1 MTVGVKY
8 SALVKVE
15 MATPSDSRSA
25 AAAAGPAPARSLAD
39 EGTAAQR
46 ARRKRILDATTALAT
61 KGGYDAVQIRDV
73 AERADVALGTLYRY
87 FPSKVHLIV
96 SAMVQEFEEQRER
109 VDRIAIPGGTPYER
123 VTFVLTHLTRKMQ
136 REPQLT
142 EAMTRAVMFADASV
156 AHEVEIVGRL
166 LTEMLTHAIHEGSPT
181 EEDAAIAKVI
191 GNVWLAALVAWVTGR
206 ASASDVVKDVEQA
219 ARLVLRP

>member
-1 MTVGVKY
+1 
-8 SALVKVE
+8 
-15 MATPSDSRSA
+15 MATPSNTGSA
-25 AAAAGPAPARSLAD
+25 ATAAAPPRSLAD

-46 ARRKRILDATTALAT
+46 ARRKRILDATMALAT

-96 SAMVQEFEEQRER
+96 SAMVMEFEQQRER
-109 VDRIAIPGGTPYER
+109 IDKVTIPGGTPYER
-123 VTFVLTHLTRKMQ
+123 VIFVLTQLTRKMQ

-156 AHEVEIVGRL
+156 AHEVEVVGKL
-166 LTEMLTHAIHEGSPT
+166 LTEMITHAVHEGSPT
-181 EEDAAIAKVI
+181 EEDEAIAKVI